1 MTDRSSKTHVRTAL
15 PRAITAEQF
24 ARFAAAKGVD
34 TSCHRCKAAISW
46 TVHEY
51 EDTRGVGPLLINADG
66 GVNLTMYILL
76 LLISSSNCGLVW
88 AVARNKVGDWLDEQ
102 EAKANV

>member
-1 MTDRSSKTHVRTAL
+1 MTDSSSKTQVRTAL
-15 PRAITAEQF
+15 PRAITADQF

-34 TSCHRCKAAISW
+34 TSCHRCKASITW

-51 EDTRGVGPLLINADG
+51 TDSRGAGALLINADG
-66 GVNLTMYILL
+66 GVNLTTYIPL
-76 LLISSSNCGLVW
+76 LLISCSNCGLVW